1 MARAE
6 ARAAAKEE
14 EEKAENPEDDPLQHM
29 RKRDQKGL
37 DKREVAIERYKES
50 VRETAKD
57 ATKADNAMQ
66 AVLGDTKNKGGH
78 DSDLDSEN
86 SDDDSG
92 EYDDEDESEL
102 GGEGEFEKEESE
114 SSDESV
120 EIVQPKKKS
129 SKKK

>member
-14 EEKAENPEDDPLQHM
+14 EEAENPEDDPLHHM

-86 SDDDSG
+86 SGDDDSG

>member
-1 MARAE
+1 LARAE

-14 EEKAENPEDDPLQHM
+14 EEAENPEDDPLHHM

-92 EYDDEDESEL
+92 EYDEEDESEL

>member
-1 MARAE
+1 LARAE

-14 EEKAENPEDDPLQHM
+14 EEKEENPEDDPLHHM

-92 EYDDEDESEL
+92 EYDEEDESEL